1 MVWWQ
6 RSARQD
12 QTPWNGYLVW
22 WVVVVTFL
30 PSCRHA
36 RRMLD
41 SVMWLASANGSIADA
56 ALQKLKKCLCIWTLP
71 LLLLF
76 GTLRLPWEEA
86 WFRGWDAIWGRDQQS
101 WLRFHRTNQDGSH
114 QKCEQGHFTSADWPG
129 DFKAQP
135 SWPNRAV
142 PPVWSTEYQKNHLL
156 VCLISTMY
164 LI

>member
-86 WFRGWDAIWGRDQQS
+86 WFRGWDAIWAETSSPGWGSIGLTKMAATRNVSKAISPQLIDQVTSKLSQAD
-101 WLRFHRTNQDGSH
+101 LTELYHLFDPQNIKRTT
-114 QKCEQGHFTSADWPG
+114 FWFA
-129 DFKAQP
+129 
-135 SWPNRAV
+135 
-142 PPVWSTEYQKNHLL
+142 WSLL
-156 VCLISTMY
+156 CI
-164 LI
+164 